1 MFWVS
6 IKISIFFFFFIPL
19 RTIIG
24 YSTKRKYT
32 MFVHFYFFFFF
43 FLTMPYQK
51 ALPLYMISFLFFLA
65 MFPVLVNIQ
74 FFHICC
80 KVFWNWS
87 KIWYVLKKKNP
98 LFFRC
103 KIALRFFHF
112 LPSMI
117 YLHDVIIIPITI
129 YFFFFMSTT
138 NPASLQLSLEFHM
151 PTNILSW

>member
-1 MFWVS
+1 MG
-6 IKISIFFFFFIPL
+6 INKNIHIFFFFHSSSNYNWLLNKKKIYHVCSFLFI
-19 RTIIG
+19 
-24 YSTKRKYT
+24 
-32 MFVHFYFFFFF
+32 FFF

>member
-1 MFWVS
+1 MG
-6 IKISIFFFFFIPL
+6 INKNIHIFFFFHSSSNYNWLLNKKKIYHVCSFL
-19 RTIIG
+19 
-24 YSTKRKYT
+24 
-32 MFVHFYFFFFF
+32 FFFFF